1 MPSTDLTGTDV
12 TGDGT
17 EVTGDGPAEAHG
29 IVARLTADVLAALPE
44 HVLQHLL
51 DAVRDEL
58 ARRDVRALLDGL
70 RDHLSASGPEPDVR
84 ELVELHGEA
93 RSVLLVAEEWDTGHL
108 LGPFADVAFA
118 DGAVENVDLRR
129 LQPLILGV
137 SALHAPIGYAAEY
150 RVDLDAG
157 TGTFAPIGFGAPAF
171 PPGISA
177 ADLG

>member
-1 MPSTDLTGTDV
+1 MPASDI

-17 EVTGDGPAEAHG
+17 EVVVDGPTEAHG
-29 IVARLTADVLAALPE
+29 MVARLTADVLAALPE

-70 RDHLSASGPEPDVR
+70 RDHLSAGGPEPDVH

-108 LGPFADVAFA
+108 LGPFADVTFA

-137 SALHAPIGYAAEY
+137 SALHAPVGYAAEY
-150 RVDLDAG
+150 RVDLVTGA
-157 TGTFAPIGFGAPAF
+157 GTFAPIGFRAPAF